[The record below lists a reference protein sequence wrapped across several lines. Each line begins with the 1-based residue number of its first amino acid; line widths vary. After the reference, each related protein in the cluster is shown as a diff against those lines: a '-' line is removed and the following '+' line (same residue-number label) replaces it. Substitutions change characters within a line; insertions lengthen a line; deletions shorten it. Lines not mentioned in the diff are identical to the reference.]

1 MLLRIYLLFSAISNA
16 LLGVHLV
23 RRGRRRLMWMRLNH
37 EEYEFWRERNLFYQ
51 AEIGFHDLMDWID
64 MTFSKRREARRNV
77 LKKALK
83 ELRIRVKT
91 WMMNTR
97 KRHDDEHLQKSDAP
111 DFIGDQ
117 CFDRLT
123 LIGPSEAAL
132 IIMGIFFVIF
142 EIASHLE
149 DPSGFVRFIT
159 GASIT
164 FALVAISLRV
174 SSKRITDEFS
184 KNADISADIIGRD
197 ILEEDTKPELVM
209 ECSGMVQEAKVSAVD
224 VELNAIKD
232 TRSRKKNRKRRR

>member
-23 RRGRRRLMWMRLNH
+23 RRGRRRLMWMRLMH

-64 MTFSKRREARRNV
+64 AILSERREARRIV
-77 LKKALK
+77 LKKKSLK
-83 ELRIRVKT
+83 NLRIRVRT
-91 WMMNTR
+91 RIMNAR
-97 KRHDDEHLQKSDAP
+97 KSHDDEHLQKSDAS

-117 CFDRLT
+117 RLDRLT
-123 LIGPSEAAL
+123 SVGPLKATL

-149 DPSGFVRFIT
+149 DPSGFVHFIT
-159 GASIT
+159 GASIA
-164 FALVAISLRV
+164 FALVAIGLRLA
-174 SSKRITDEFS
+174 SKELTGYCM
-184 KNADISADIIGRD
+184 NADISADIIGRI
-197 ILEEDTKPELVM
+197 ILEEETKPEPVT
-209 ECSGMVQEAKVSAVD
+209 ECSDVVQKAKVSAVD
-224 VELNAIKD
+224 VELKAIKE